1 MEGDLVTCMEMA
13 STSIFNRISKTQQ
26 QLGVKHVNAMNLI
39 TENQQLKNE
48 IALLALKET
57 DTSSENQH
65 LKTENALLALKETDT
80 SSENLRLT
88 AETLRSNN
96 ETQLLDFENQRLQ
109 KEIVSMRLE
118 MERLLRK

>member
-1 MEGDLVTCMEMA
+1 MA
-13 STSIFNRISKTQQ
+13 STSICNLSQTQQ
-26 QLGVKHVNAMNLI
+26 QLGVKHVNATDLI
-39 TENQQLKNE
+39 TENQQLKTE

-57 DTSSENQH
+57 DTSSEI
-65 LKTENALLALKETDT
+65 
-80 SSENLRLT
+80 LRLT
-88 AETLRSNN
+88 SETLRSNN